1 VFPLAPRSRGP
12 VLVGRRGE
20 GGPIF
25 GLGGSLGVVGR
36 NGTAPRPGQLPPHEL
51 LAWLLRNGRRERL
64 CNEVAGISGAPA
76 GLVEDALQ
84 DVCLLAATRRKCR
97 GRSEGE
103 IYNWLKRTT
112 LRRVGRLLE
121 RAHLRYEVLVDWSA
135 VESELAPA
143 REGADVELIERE
155 RQREQAELARTVLA
169 SLNERQRRVTALHSH
184 GLNGSEIAQ
193 HLRTSRLRVKHLKA
207 ESMARARAALVAE
220 GGGGCEDGER
230 LISRVA
236 FGLASGRE
244 HGQAQLHMVGC
255 ERCAAVYHRLELLHD
270 KVAALLPLPAAAQVE
285 PGLLERGLHK
295 CVDAI
300 ASVKQH
306 ATHAGGQTKQQ
317 LADAAGQAKQ
327 HAAAGYSRAVEYTPL
342 ASARPGAAATAIAG
356 CLALGGGA
364 VGYCIDKG
372 VDPITGLVEVVQPN
386 QAKPAQAPPEQ
397 KPPAEQPPDPPQL
410 ATPAPTPAPPE
421 PEPEPSAPAPAP
433 EQPAPPPPPPPEP
446 TPPAVQFGEPAT
458 PAQTSPP
465 PPAASPQPAQP
476 APAPQTGG
484 TDLYGP

>member
-1 VFPLAPRSRGP
+1 VA
-12 VLVGRRGE
+12 
-20 GGPIF
+20 
-25 GLGGSLGVVGR
+25 R
-36 NGTAPRPGQLPPHEL
+36 NDTAPRPAQYPPHEL
-51 LAWLLRNGRRERL
+51 LAWLLRNGRHEKL
-64 CNEVAGISGAPA
+64 CNEVARISGAPH

-84 DVCLLAATRRKCR
+84 DVCLLAATTRRCR

-103 IYNWLKRTT
+103 VYNWLKQTT
-112 LRRVGRLLE
+112 LRRVRRLLD
-121 RAHLRYEVLVDWSA
+121 RAHLRHEVLVDSSV

-143 REGADVELIERE
+143 RGGADVELIERE
-155 RQREQAELARTVLA
+155 RQREQADLARTVLA
-169 SLNERQRRVTALHSH
+169 SLNERQRRVAALHSH
-184 GLNGSEIAQ
+184 GLNGSEIARQ
-193 HLRTSRLRVKHLKA
+193 LRTSRLRVKHLKA
-207 ESMARARAALVAE
+207 ETMARARAALVAQ

-244 HGQAQLHMVGC
+244 HSQAQLHMVGC

-295 CVDAI
+295 SIDAI
-300 ASVKQH
+300 ASVKQQ
-306 ATHAGGQTKQQ
+306 ATNAGGQAKQQ
-317 LADAAGQAKQ
+317 LADAAAQAKQ
-327 HAAAGYSRAVEYTPL
+327 HAAAGYARAVEYTPV

-364 VGYCIDKG
+364 AGYCIDKG
-372 VDPITGLVEVVQPN
+372 VDPITGLVDVVQPG
-386 QAKPAQAPPEQ
+386 QAEPAQAPPEQ

-421 PEPEPSAPAPAP
+421 PAPEPTAPAPAP
-433 EQPAPPPPPPPEP
+433 EQPTSAPAPTPAPPPAPPAPQPEP

-458 PAQTSPP
+458 PAQTAPP
-465 PPAASPQPAQP
+465 PPTASPQPAQP
-476 APAPQTGG
+476 APAPPSGG

>member
-1 VFPLAPRSRGP
+1 
-12 VLVGRRGE
+12 
-20 GGPIF
+20 
-25 GLGGSLGVVGR
+25 VGR
-36 NGTAPRPGQLPPHEL
+36 NGTAPRPAQQAPHEL
-51 LAWLLRNGRRERL
+51 LAWLLRNGRREKL
-64 CNEVAGISGAPA
+64 CNEVARISGAPH

-84 DVCLLAATRRKCR
+84 DVCLLAATTRKCR

-103 IYNWLKRTT
+103 VYNWLKRTT
-112 LRRVGRLLE
+112 LRRVKRLLE
-121 RAHLRYEVLVDWSA
+121 RAHLRHEVLVDWSA

-143 REGADVELIERE
+143 GDGADVELIERE
-155 RQREQAELARTVLA
+155 RQREQADLANTVLD
-169 SLNERQRRVTALHSH
+169 SLNERQRRVAALHSH
-184 GLNGSEIAQ
+184 GLNGSEIAR
-193 HLRTSRLRVKHLKA
+193 HLHTSRLRVKHLKA

-244 HGQAQLHMVGC
+244 HSQAQLHMVGC
-255 ERCAAVYHRLELLHD
+255 ERCAAVYHRLELLHE

-295 CVDAI
+295 SIDAI

-306 ATHAGGQTKQQ
+306 ATHAGGQAKQQ

-364 VGYCIDKG
+364 AGYCIDKG
-372 VDPITGLVEVVQPN
+372 VDPITGLVEVVQRSP
-386 QAKPAQAPPEQ
+386 AKPPQAPPEQ

-410 ATPAPTPAPPE
+410 ATPAPTLAPPE
-421 PEPEPSAPAPAP
+421 PAPQPAPAP
-433 EQPAPPPPPPPEP
+433 EQPGPPPAPAPAQPAPPPPPPPEP
-446 TPPAVQFGEPAT
+446 TPPAVQFGEPA
-458 PAQTSPP
+458 QTSAP
-465 PPAASPQPAQP
+465 PPATSPQPAQP
-476 APAPQTGG
+476 APAPQSGG

>member
-1 VFPLAPRSRGP
+1 L
-12 VLVGRRGE
+12 
-20 GGPIF
+20 
-25 GLGGSLGVVGR
+25 GLRASLGVVAR
-36 NGTAPRPGQLPPHEL
+36 NGTAPRPGQQPSGEL
-51 LAWLLRNGRRERL
+51 IAWLLRNGRRERL
-64 CNEVAGISGAPA
+64 CNEIAEITGAPG

-84 DVCLLAATRRKCR
+84 DVCLLAATTRKCR

-103 IYNWLKRTT
+103 VYNWLKRAT
-112 LRRVGRLLE
+112 LRRARRLLD

-135 VESELAPA
+135 VASELAPTGD
-143 REGADVELIERE
+143 GADVELIERE

-169 SLNERQRRVTALHSH
+169 SLNERQRRVAALHSH
-184 GLNGSEIAQ
+184 GLNGSEIARQ
-193 HLRTSRLRVKHLKA
+193 LHTSRLRVKHLKA
-207 ESMARARAALVAE
+207 ESMARARAALVAH
-220 GGGGCEDGER
+220 GGGCCEDGER

-244 HGQAQLHMVGC
+244 HSEAQLHMVAC
-255 ERCAAVYHRLELLHD
+255 ERCTAVYHRLELLHD
-270 KVAALLPLPAAAQVE
+270 KVAALLPLPAAAQVD
-285 PGLLERGLHK
+285 PGLLERVLHK
-295 CVDAI
+295 SMDAL
-300 ASVKQH
+300 ASAKQH
-306 ATHAGGQTKQQ
+306 AMHAGGQAKQQ

-364 VGYCIDKG
+364 AGYCIDKG
-372 VDPITGLVEVVQPN
+372 VDPISGLVDVVQRSP
-386 QAKPAQAPPEQ
+386 AKPAQAPPEQ

-421 PEPEPSAPAPAP
+421 PEQSPAAPAP
-433 EQPAPPPPPPPEP
+433 EQPPPPPTPAPAQPAPPPAPPPEP

-458 PAQTSPP
+458 PATTSPP
-465 PPAASPQPAQP
+465 TPAPSPQPAQP
-476 APAPQTGG
+476 APAPQSGG

>member
-1 VFPLAPRSRGP
+1 
-12 VLVGRRGE
+12 
-20 GGPIF
+20 
-25 GLGGSLGVVGR
+25 VGR
-36 NGTAPRPGQLPPHEL
+36 NGTAPRPAQQAPHEL
-51 LAWLLRNGRRERL
+51 VAWLLRNGRREKL
-64 CNEVAGISGAPA
+64 CNEVARLSGAPY

-84 DVCLLAATRRKCR
+84 DVCLLAATTRKCR

-103 IYNWLKRTT
+103 VYNWLKRTT
-112 LRRVGRLLE
+112 LRRARRLLE

-135 VESELAPA
+135 VNGEVEPA
-143 REGADVELIERE
+143 GEGADVELIERE
-155 RQREQAELARTVLA
+155 RQREQVELAHTVLA
-169 SLNERQRRVTALHSH
+169 SLNERQRRVAALHSH
-184 GLNGSEIAQ
+184 GLNGGEIARQ
-193 HLRTSRLRVKHLKA
+193 LRTSRLRVKHLKA
-207 ESMARARAALVAE
+207 ESMARARAALVAQ

-244 HGQAQLHMVGC
+244 QSQAQLHMVGC
-255 ERCAAVYHRLELLHD
+255 ERCAAVYHRLELLHE

-295 CVDAI
+295 SIDAI

-306 ATHAGGQTKQQ
+306 ATHAGGQAKQQ

-364 VGYCIDKG
+364 AGYCIDKG
-372 VDPITGLVEVVQPN
+372 VDPISGLVEVVQRSP
-386 QAKPAQAPPEQ
+386 AKPAQAPPEQ

-410 ATPAPTPAPPE
+410 ATPAPTPAPE
-421 PEPEPSAPAPAP
+421 PEPPPAAPAP
-433 EQPAPPPPPPPEP
+433 EQPAAAPAPAPAQPAPPPTPPPEP

-458 PAQTSPP
+458 PAQTGPP
-465 PPAASPQPAQP
+465 PPTPSPQPAQP
-476 APAPQTGG
+476 APAPASGG
-484 TDLYGP
+484 VDLYGP